1 MKVSNEENKISLVT
15 LGCAKNLVDTEIL
28 VGGLKN
34 NSYEIVEKPLES
46 DVVIVNTC
54 GFLDKAR
61 EESVDTILDLG
72 RLKKEGKI
80 KKLIAM
86 GCFTERYGDA
96 VEEEI
101 PEVDKVFGSEEH
113 ASVLTYLTGK
123 DFQRNDPDF
132 QRSTLTPKHYAY
144 LKISEGC
151 DNVCSF
157 CSIPLMRGLQQSQ
170 PIAWNVME
178 AKRLAQ
184 SGVKELLVIG
194 QDTTTYGWDFD
205 KKKGIHDLFD
215 ELDDVDGID
224 WIRFHYAHPAHLNN
238 RMIKRYSCLNR
249 LIPYIDMPVQHGS
262 AKMLRDMRRGLG
274 PDGIKKRIDNL
285 RNANPNIA
293 IRTSM
298 IVGFPGE
305 GDKEFKELLDFIE
318 EVQFD
323 RLGVFTYSEEEG
335 THGAEVFED
344 VIPAEVKDQRKEQV
358 MMLQQDINYKKNK
371 DLVGTTQKVLVDIA
385 NEQGTS
391 LGRTY
396 RDSPEIDNYVKIK
409 GKVEPGEFYN
419 IKITDAMEYDLI
431 GEICE

>member
-1 MKVSNEENKISLVT
+1 MVSNEENKISLVT

-34 NSYEIVEKPLES
+34 NSYKIVEKPVES

-86 GCFTERYGDA
+86 GCFTERYGEA

-123 DFQRNDPDF
+123 EFQRNDPDF

-238 RMIKRYSCLNR
+238 RMIKRYSSLNR

-262 AKMLRDMRRGLG
+262 AKMLKDMRRGLG

-285 RNANPNIA
+285 RNANPDIA

-344 VIPAEVKDQRKEQV
+344 IIPAEVKDQRKEQV
-358 MMLQQDINYKKNK
+358 MILQQDINYKKNK

-409 GKVEPGEFYN
+409 GKVEPGQFYN
-419 IKITDAMEYDLI
+419 VKITDAMEYDLI

>member
-96 VEEEI
+96 VEDEI
-101 PEVDKVFGSEEH
+101 PEVDKVFGSEQH

-262 AKMLRDMRRGLG
+262 AKMLKDMRRGLG

-285 RNANPNIA
+285 RNANPHIA

-358 MMLQQDINYKKNK
+358 MMLQQNINYRKNK
-371 DLVGTTQKVLVDIA
+371 NLVGTTQKVLVDIA

-409 GKVEPGEFYN
+409 GKVQPGEFYN
-419 IKITDAMEYDLI
+419 VKITDAMEYDLI

>member
-1 MKVSNEENKISLVT
+1 MSNNKDKISLVT
-15 LGCAKNLVDTEIL
+15 LGCAKNLVDTEML

-96 VEEEI
+96 VEAEI

-123 DFQRNDPDF
+123 EFQKNDPDF

-151 DNVCSF
+151 DNGCSF

-178 AKRLAQ
+178 AKRLAD

-215 ELDDVDGID
+215 KLDEVEGLE
-224 WIRFHYAHPAHLNN
+224 WIRFHYAHPAHLN
-238 RMIKRYSCLNR
+238 RKMIKRYETLDR

-262 AKMLRDMRRGLG
+262 AKVLKDMRRGLG
-274 PDGIKKRIDNL
+274 PDGIKKRIDSL
-285 RNANPNIA
+285 REINPDIA

-305 GDKEFKELLDFIE
+305 GDKEFSELLQFIQ
-318 EVQFD
+318 EVEFD

-335 THGAEVFED
+335 THGAEVFKD
-344 VIPAEVKDQRKEQV
+344 DIPPEVKDERKEQV
-358 MMLQQDINYKKNK
+358 MMLQQSINHKKNK
-371 DLVGTTQKVLVDIA
+371 NLVGSIQRVLVDIC
-385 NEQGTS
+385 NEQGMS

-409 GKVEPGEFYN
+409 GSVEPGMFYDV
-419 IKITDAMEYDLI
+419 IITDALEYDLI
-431 GEICE
+431 GEVC

>member
-1 MKVSNEENKISLVT
+1 MSNSENKVSLVT
-15 LGCAKNLVDTEIL
+15 LGCAKNLVDTEML

-34 NSYEIVEKPLES
+34 NSYEIVEKPLDS
-46 DVVIVNTC
+46 DIVIVNTC

-101 PEVDKVFGSEEH
+101 PEVDKVFGSEDH

-123 DFQRNDPDF
+123 DFQKNDPDF

-151 DNVCSF
+151 DNGCSF

-178 AKRLAQ
+178 AKRLAE

-194 QDTTTYGWDFD
+194 QDTTTYGWDLEV
-205 KKKGIHDLFD
+205 KKGIHNLFD
-215 ELDDVDGID
+215 ELDQIEQLE
-224 WIRFHYAHPAHLNN
+224 WIRFHYAHPAHLN
-238 RMIKRYSCLNR
+238 RKMIERYSTLDR

-262 AKMLRDMRRGLG
+262 EKVLKDMRRGLG
-274 PDGIKKRIDNL
+274 PDGIKKRIDSL
-285 RNANPNIA
+285 RKINPEIA
-293 IRTSM
+293 IRTSI

-305 GDKEFKELLDFIE
+305 GDKEFNELLKFME
-318 EVQFD
+318 EVEFD

-335 THGAEVFED
+335 THGAEVFTDE
-344 VIPAEVKDQRKEQV
+344 VPADVKDERKEQV
-358 MMLQQDINYKKNK
+358 MMLQQSINYKKNK
-371 DLVGTTQKVLVDIA
+371 KLVGSTQRVLVDIC

-409 GKVEPGEFYN
+409 GKVEPGMFYDV
-419 IKITDAMEYDLI
+419 KITDAMEYDLV
-431 GEICE
+431 GEVC

>member
-1 MKVSNEENKISLVT
+1 MVSNEENKISLVT
-15 LGCAKNLVDTEIL
+15 LGCAKNLVDTEML

-215 ELDDVDGID
+215 ELDDIDGLD

-238 RMIKRYSCLNR
+238 RMIKRYSSLNR

-262 AKMLRDMRRGLG
+262 AKMLKDMRRGLG

-285 RNANPNIA
+285 RNANPDIA
-293 IRTSM
+293 IRTSI

-385 NEQGTS
+385 NEQGNS

-409 GKVEPGEFYN
+409 GKVQPGEFYN
-419 IKITDAMEYDLI
+419 VKITDAMEYDLI
-431 GEICE
+431 GEVCE

>member
-1 MKVSNEENKISLVT
+1 MMVSNEENKISLVT
-15 LGCAKNLVDTEIL
+15 LGCAKNLVDTEML

-215 ELDDVDGID
+215 ELDDIDGLD

-238 RMIKRYSCLNR
+238 RMIKRYSSLNR

-262 AKMLRDMRRGLG
+262 AKMLKDMRRGLG

-285 RNANPNIA
+285 RNANPDIA
-293 IRTSM
+293 IRTSI

-385 NEQGTS
+385 NEQGNS

-409 GKVEPGEFYN
+409 GKVQPGEFYN
-419 IKITDAMEYDLI
+419 VKITDAMEYDLI
-431 GEICE
+431 GEVCE

>member
-132 QRSTLTPKHYAY
+132 QRSTLTPQHYAY

-238 RMIKRYSCLNR
+238 RMIKRYSSLNR

-262 AKMLRDMRRGLG
+262 AKMLKDMRRGLG

-285 RNANPNIA
+285 RNANPDIA

-344 VIPAEVKDQRKEQV
+344 IIPAEVKDQRKEQV

-409 GKVEPGEFYN
+409 GKVQPGEFYN
-419 IKITDAMEYDLI
+419 VKITDAMEYDLI
-431 GEICE
+431 GEVCE

>member
-34 NSYEIVEKPLES
+34 NSYKIVEKPLES

-96 VEEEI
+96 VEDEI
-101 PEVDKVFGSEEH
+101 PEVDKVFGSEQH

-262 AKMLRDMRRGLG
+262 AKMLKDMRRGLG

-358 MMLQQDINYKKNK
+358 MMLQQNINYRKNK
-371 DLVGTTQKVLVDIA
+371 NLVGTTQKVLVDIA

-409 GKVEPGEFYN
+409 GKVQPGEFYN
-419 IKITDAMEYDLI
+419 VKITDAMEYDLI

>member
-1 MKVSNEENKISLVT
+1 MVSNEENKISLVT
-15 LGCAKNLVDTEIL
+15 LGCAKNLVDTEML

-215 ELDDVDGID
+215 ELDDVDGVD

-238 RMIKRYSCLNR
+238 RMIKRYSSLNR

-262 AKMLRDMRRGLG
+262 PKMLKDMRRGLG

-285 RNANPNIA
+285 RNANPDIA
-293 IRTSM
+293 IRTSI

-409 GKVEPGEFYN
+409 GKVQPGEFYN
-419 IKITDAMEYDLI
+419 VKITDAMEYDLI

>member
-15 LGCAKNLVDTEIL
+15 LGCAKNLVDTEML

-238 RMIKRYSCLNR
+238 RMIKRYSSLNR

-262 AKMLRDMRRGLG
+262 AKMLKDMRRGLG

-285 RNANPNIA
+285 RNANPDIA

-335 THGAEVFED
+335 TYGAEVFED
-344 VIPAEVKDQRKEQV
+344 AIPAEVKDQRKEQV

-409 GKVEPGEFYN
+409 GKVQPGEFYN
-419 IKITDAMEYDLI
+419 VKITDAMEYDLI
-431 GEICE
+431 GEVCE